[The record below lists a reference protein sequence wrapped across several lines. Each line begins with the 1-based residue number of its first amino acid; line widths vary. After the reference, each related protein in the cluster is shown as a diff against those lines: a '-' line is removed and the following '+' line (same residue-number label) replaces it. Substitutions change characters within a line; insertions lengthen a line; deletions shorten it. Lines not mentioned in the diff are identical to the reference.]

1 MFVWLKRYRQCGNPC
16 QVCSK
21 ECMVQAIHP
30 EGEINP
36 NECLYCLHCQVR
48 YHDDQ
53 GCPVCVKQREREE
66 RRTLI
71 ASDKTE
77 ATGKAI
83 LAELR
88 SKET

>member
-1 MFVWLKRYRQCGNPC
+1 
-16 QVCSK
+16 
-21 ECMVQAIHP
+21 MVQAIHP